1 MKNLEELKEMIS
13 KWDNLLNET
22 TMSSDKDLRKAK
34 KIILNER
41 N

>member
-34 KIILNER
+34 EIILNER